1 MNSFE
6 IAKAETAYRGDRIHS
21 DLTGLRR
28 RHTRIPFVGRKA
40 EVNRRG
46 R

>member
-6 IAKAETAYRGDRIHS
+6 IAKAEVAYRADRIHQDTS
-21 DLTGLRR
+21 GLRR
-28 RHTRIPFVGRKA
+28 RHTRIPFVGRRT